1 MKQLNQNYETDALA
15 ELAML
20 AAKLT
25 PEEKDALIDQLRSL
39 LAER

>member
-1 MKQLNQNYETDALA
+1 MEQLNQHYENDALA

-25 PEEKDALIDQLRSL
+25 SKEQDALIDQLRAL
-39 LAER
+39 LAAR